1 MAKKSLKEG
10 IISMKGKKI
19 LAGFLSAAMVFG
31 TMAFPAFADAGDGT
45 QSNPYTLAEFN
56 KLTDVSGKE
65 LWVNLGDLDISEQSV
80 TLGSY
85 VMSDE
90 YKWVN
95 KGAEAPMGFTA
106 TERENAQGTAVAY
119 RTNKDGATIH
129 IRGTIKAKNGAEDIN
144 DHVNTECLYFQ
155 IPEKSTIILDG
166 MTISGVFDLVGSYNY
181 YYNTP
186 DGSIAHQLTEN
197 KPSWATNVWYGYPFL
212 INKIE
217 INNSTVCGSWFHNGK
232 NFKNVAID
240 NTEFK
245 SFKNTV
251 LANNS
256 NPIWWQ
262 NMPGLESFTM
272 TNSKVTSTRPF
283 KFEGSSKPAFNA
295 TFTGNTFTM
304 ESGSKYTG
312 KENDDVKNAAIYFGK
327 GQNFGNV
334 NISNNTIS
342 GEKHTQLAVISGD
355 DIAKMS
361 MSDGKKISITDNKKA
376 DGTALTA
383 RESVGMWKSTSDTW
397 ESNLSDF
404 LSNGNAEIGETAAAE
419 VNGKKYSTLAE
430 AVESAEA
437 GDTVKLLC
445 NTSGDGIVIA
455 KNLTIDFNGFSYT
468 VNGTLVGSPKSETNC
483 FQLLAG
489 ADSANPVNIKL
500 KNGKII
506 SSKLAKWGPTTDN
519 DEKNPKHNTGAN
531 IIVQNYSNL
540 TLDNMTIDGDQT
552 DETGGNPS
560 VNYGKY
566 VLSNNNGHTVLTGDT
581 NIIAAREKYAFDVYG
596 GWYPAY
602 PAVSV
607 TLDEKMT
614 GTITGNIQVSNG
626 APAEPE
632 NFSLSIKNGTLNG
645 EIKDD
650 RSAVQKENYPKL
662 EVISGGTFSTD
673 ASKFCVDGFTLVK
686 DETTGLYTTKKT
698 LAWET
703 DTDSGSYV
711 LGDKKY
717 GMMRFMFK
725 TAPEGEVT
733 ASGIKYINASD
744 IAAVPT
750 VDGAVNTTNH
760 SSIFQGDIVKVPE
773 GKTGTY
779 YAKAYVTTAEGTFWS
794 EAVGCS
800 VNWDQFFADYKE
812 GQE

>member
-1 MAKKSLKEG
+1 
-10 IISMKGKKI
+10 MKGKKL
-19 LAGFLSAAMVFG
+19 LAGILSAAMVLSTTTFI
-31 TMAFPAFADAGDGT
+31 AFAETTVMPDAADGVITLDDNVTLSSYGITSDLVLDLKGHTLDASVEINIPTGGNVTIKDGT
-45 QSNPYTLAEFN
+45 ITSAASAVLHQKSKT
-56 KLTDVSGKE
+56 KLTLDNVKIIGK
-65 LWVNLGDLDISEQSV
+65 DKTDA
-80 TLGSY
+80 
-85 VMSDE
+85 
-90 YKWVN
+90 
-95 KGAEAPMGFTA
+95 KGT
-106 TERENAQGTAVAY
+106 
-119 RTNKDGATIH
+119 
-129 IRGTIKAKNGAEDIN
+129 RG
-144 DHVNTECLYFQ
+144 VY
-155 IPEKSTIILDG
+155 
-166 MTISGVFDLVGSYNY
+166 
-181 YYNTP
+181 
-186 DGSIAHQLTEN
+186 
-197 KPSWATNVWYGYPFL
+197 
-212 INKIE
+212 IE
-217 INNSTVCGSWFHNGK
+217 
-232 NFKNVAID
+232 
-240 NTEFK
+240 
-245 SFKNTV
+245 
-251 LANNS
+251 NS
-256 NPIWWQ
+256 N
-262 NMPGLESFTM
+262 G
-272 TNSKVTSTRPF
+272 
-283 KFEGSSKPAFNA
+283 
-295 TFTGNTFTM
+295 
-304 ESGSKYTG
+304 
-312 KENDDVKNAAIYFGK
+312 
-327 GQNFGNV
+327 V
-334 NISNNTIS
+334 NISNSYIKAGNVTAVAVPAGNNFVPTEALYIIGTAS
-342 GEKHTQLAVISGD
+342 DEIVISGSTIVAAD
-355 DIAKMS
+355 YNYGGEDELVYNSETRYYFQPCQPALYCSASKAKLTVRNS
-361 MSDGKKISITDNKKA
+361 EIHGGNNNLRDAS
-376 DGTALTA
+376 TALYFASTGGTLMVEDSKLYGGSSSSNVA
-383 RESVGMWKSTSDTW
+383 NYGFGGQAIEMGGTPASVSVSGSTLVGGNGAYSWAGTGISNRAEKLTVSNSTVKAGEKGKLSSSYGLAIGTRESDIELDNVELIANGQDGAKAINVSLVSFLPITVKNELKITGNDMGNILLVCEDNAKVLQRSDET
-397 ESNLSDF
+397 
-404 LSNGNAEIGETAAAE
+404 GTYAENTERCVEAQIGGTY
-419 VNGKKYSTLAE
+419 YSTLAE

-437 GDTVKLLC
+437 DDTVKLLC

-489 ADSANPVNIKL
+489 ADSANPANITL

-519 DEKNPKHNTGAN
+519 DEKNPKHSTGAN

-552 DETGGNPS
+552 DENGGNPS

-581 NIIAAREKYAFDVYG
+581 NIIAAPGKYAFDVYG

-626 APAEPE
+626 DPAEPE

-686 DETTGLYTTKKT
+686 DETTGLYNTKKV
-698 LAWET
+698 LRWET

-760 SSIFQGDIVKVPE
+760 SSVFQGDIVKVPE
-773 GKTGTY
+773 NKTGTY

-800 VNWDQFFADYKE
+800 VNWDRFFADYKE